1 MRVPIYKRSLFV
13 FLSLAIV
20 MIAGSMYGFQEKDK
34 VVELDAGTKAEA
46 RPEEITVY
54 VSGAVNKPGV
64 IKVEDGARIIDAVNL
79 CGGVLPTADT
89 AKINMAQVIK
99 DGAQIN
105 VPEKL
110 TVAAKTGD
118 AENAVTKTRQSDT
131 EKININTADKK
142 ELDRLPG
149 VGPALA
155 EAILEYRNT
164 EGLFQQIEDLKK
176 VRGIGEAKYQKMQD
190 KVTL

>member
-1 MRVPIYKRSLFV
+1 MPIYKRSLFV
-13 FLSLAIV
+13 FLLLAIV
-20 MIAGSMYGFQEKDK
+20 IIAGSVYGFREKDQ
-34 VVELDAGTKAEA
+34 VVELDAGDKAEI

-64 IKVEDGARIIDAVNL
+64 VRVEDGARVIDAVNL

-89 AKINMAQVIK
+89 TKINMAQAIK

-110 TVAAKTGD
+110 EVAAKADGT
-118 AENAVTKTRQSDT
+118 ENAVVKAQQSGT
-131 EKININTADKK
+131 EKININTADKA

-155 EAILEYRNT
+155 EAILEYRNA
-164 EGLFQQIEDLKK
+164 EGLFQHIEDLKK
-176 VRGIGEAKYQKMQD
+176 VRGIGEAKFKKMQD